1 MNDFLDSY
9 APIDG
14 EVCTADPW
22 PLPPVKPWGPKTSLR
37 EQSKALLASL
47 WQRFKV
53 WLIGGE
59 AK

>member
-1 MNDFLDSY
+1 MTDFLDSY

-22 PLPPVKPWGPKTSLR
+22 PLPPVKPWAPAPSL
-37 EQSKALLASL
+37 L
-47 WQRFKV
+47 QRFKV

-59 AK
+59 AA